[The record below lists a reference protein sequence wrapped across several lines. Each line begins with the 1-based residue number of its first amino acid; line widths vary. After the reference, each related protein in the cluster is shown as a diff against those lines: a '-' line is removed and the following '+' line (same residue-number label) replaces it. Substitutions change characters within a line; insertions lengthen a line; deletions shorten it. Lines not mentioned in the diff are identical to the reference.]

1 MNEENLGLVI
11 DEIRRNRNFTV
22 ESLCD
27 GIISPSTYFRFLS
40 GKTSL
45 SSESFMKLVFR
56 LHMTFAMFLQDYQ
69 DFFRRKHHYAMLIH
83 AKSDNDLGLI
93 QELIE
98 EYEMLKESA
107 DWKIQDER
115 FLMVATALKGQMT
128 EHPACFM
135 QLKAVQTHM
144 KQLKSLTDNDF
155 FALKLLM
162 PYMELNNAEALMRK
176 HLKQLTNL
184 QAPDLAGNLY
194 YVCGILYVKNLK
206 AGKKTRAAEYYHMME
221 EIYLDQLD
229 LGWKLSQQLYQNIH
243 LYYTGDKYQAIDQL
257 NKLSTFYAELN
268 LSHQSRLI
276 EEICE
281 ELEIP
286 HQKAKVTL

>member
-1 MNEENLGLVI
+1 MNEENLGVVI

-83 AKSDNDLGLI
+83 AKSYNDLTLI
-93 QELIE
+93 QDLIKD
-98 EYEMLKESA
+98 YRLLKESA
-107 DWKIQDER
+107 DWNNQDER
-115 FLMVATALKGQMT
+115 FLMVATTLLGQMT
-128 EHPACFM
+128 QQPDGSL
-135 QLKAVQTHM
+135 QLKAVQDHM

-162 PYMELNNAEALMRK
+162 PYMALNDAEGLMRK

-194 YVCGILYVKNLK
+194 YVCGILYVKHLK
-206 AGKKTRAAEYYHMME
+206 VGNKMRAAEYYHIME

-243 LYYTGDKYQAIDQL
+243 LYFTGDQHQAIDQL
-257 NKLSTFYAELN
+257 NKLSVFYTELN

-276 EEICE
+276 EEICA
-281 ELEIP
+281 ELDIP
-286 HQKAKVTL
+286 HLKAKVTL